1 MRADRLLYA
10 VFLLCLGCAAANV
23 SPGMTLWVGLKQYHL
38 EMARLESRPE
48 RWFDRQRLGESLK
61 TTHLATMGGSREF
74 NRLVDL
80 DVRKREFLIALR
92 DSSLRPERAKEIREE
107 LVTINRNIDDLKGLI
122 KEQLT
127 GVELRSGT
135 DAQKVETVAA
145 IGLLHL
151 ALDGFSANS
160 AATDPSARVVK
171 IGQYVVTDHG
181 NLASVRTPEGQ
192 THRCATILVQ
202 EEGAGIRCDP
212 VAGK

>member
-1 MRADRLLYA
+1 MRADRLLYP

-151 ALDGFSANS
+151 ALDGFSAKS

>member
-135 DAQKVETVAA
+135 DAQKVDTVAA